1 MSVQDQLERILRE
14 MHIMVSKGKIA
25 KEDENFVLV
34 NKKEMQKRL
43 NALSQTVSEMMDAY
57 EVTEQSRNRGE
68 LEAEKIRA
76 QIIRDANLQAE
87 DIYAASVIYTDDAL
101 GRIQEILNTAEK
113 TSRDI
118 LHRFNREMEEEKRVI
133 RSNQLELKTQ
143 LEDLK
148 DTAKY
153 IKIIEEKNK
162 EQAKAKA
169 EKKNGGKEDG
179 YRRRGRQQSKKE
191 DPDTQEAVTEAD
203 EDTTETAKEPEIV
216 YEKPEIKINEAYF
229 RKAGIPIEEDK
240 TEQKTEPDAKG
251 TDPEQAGMS
260 EEEEQALMQELDM
273 EYFQWQNGEKPE
285 QKKKKGLFAFGR
297 HDKS

>member
-101 GRIQEILNTAEK
+101 GRIQDILNTAEK

-162 EQAKAKA
+162 EQEKAKA
-169 EKKNGGKEDG
+169 EKKNGGKADG
-179 YRRRGRQQSKKE
+179 YRRRGRQQDKE
-191 DPDTQEAVTEAD
+191 DPDTQEAVSEAD
-203 EDTTETAKEPEIV
+203 EDVAEITKEPEIV
-216 YEKPEIKINEAYF
+216 YEKPEIKINEDYF
-229 RKAGIPIEEDK
+229 RKAGIPIEEEK
-240 TEQKTEPDAKG
+240 TGQKTDPDAKE
-251 TDPEQAGMS
+251 TDSEQTGMS

-285 QKKKKGLFAFGR
+285 PKKKKGRFAFGR

>member
-101 GRIQEILNTAEK
+101 GRIQDILNTAEK

-162 EQAKAKA
+162 EKAKAKA
-169 EKKNGGKEDG
+169 EKKNGGKADG
-179 YRRRGRQQSKKE
+179 YRRRGRQQDKE
-191 DPDTQEAVTEAD
+191 DPDTQEAVSEAD
-203 EDTTETAKEPEIV
+203 EDVAEITKEPEIV
-216 YEKPEIKINEAYF
+216 YEKPEIKINEDYF
-229 RKAGIPIEEDK
+229 RKAGIPIEEEK
-240 TEQKTEPDAKG
+240 TGQKTDPDAKE
-251 TDPEQAGMS
+251 TDSEQTGMS

-285 QKKKKGLFAFGR
+285 PKKKKGRFAFGR